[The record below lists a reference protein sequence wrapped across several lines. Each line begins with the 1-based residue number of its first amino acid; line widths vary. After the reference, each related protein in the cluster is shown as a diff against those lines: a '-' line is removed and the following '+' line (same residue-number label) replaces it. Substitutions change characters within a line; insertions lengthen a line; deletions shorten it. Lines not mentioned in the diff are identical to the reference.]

1 MILKNLSR
9 LIVRNLHLIS
19 NLTDQILPEKPD
31 KNEIRL
37 DDENISCRRKQFNGR
52 RNNSDNLDSKP
63 TRQPKHPLRKKNNAH
78 RPDIDND
85 LAERLTQKIGKNKAM
100 IHPNKLLNTFCMLSR
115 ILSKT
120 IDNCVINTVFNGCS
134 KNASPT
140 GTGTVQNKKRDSA
153 PLPIPQHKN
162 KIILGI

>member
-1 MILKNLSR
+1 MILQNVSR
-9 LIVRNLHLIS
+9 KRYERTKSCRLTADAIPQAIS
-19 NLTDQILPEKPD
+19 HTMAMRTRRKLPESLP
-31 KNEIRL
+31 NHARYAL
-37 DDENISCRRKQFNGR
+37 
-52 RNNSDNLDSKP
+52 
-63 TRQPKHPLRKKNNAH
+63 
-78 RPDIDND
+78 
-85 LAERLTQKIGKNKAM
+85 NKAM

-153 PLPIPQHKN
+153 LLPIPQHKDMIN
-162 KIILGI
+162 CDFYLILQ